1 MRSRMFFLHA
11 VRQAHSKGPRRK
23 TGASITLLTCLLFAG
38 CNAPSASKRI
48 QLRSTTQAEAVVSC
62 AERIVTE
69 LAGKDERWD
78 ARVTRRNAVAGLL
91 ETGDFN
97 TENKSGFRVRV
108 QFVDGSK
115 SAAVELKGAGAY
127 FVDLGVDEAISAF
140 TASLEQCLAA
150 G

>member
-1 MRSRMFFLHA
+1 MRSRMFFLHN

-23 TGASITLLTCLLFAG
+23 TGTAISLLTCILFAG
-38 CNAPSASKRI
+38 CNSPSASKRI
-48 QLRSTTQAEAVVSC
+48 QLQSSTQADAVVSC

-78 ARVTRRNAVAGLL
+78 ARVTRRNADAGLL
-91 ETGDFN
+91 ETGNFDA
-97 TENKSGFRVRV
+97 ENKSGFRVRV
-108 QFVDGSK
+108 RFDDGSK

-127 FVDLGVDEAISAF
+127 FVDLGVDEAISTF
-140 TASLEQCLAA
+140 TASLEQCLAS